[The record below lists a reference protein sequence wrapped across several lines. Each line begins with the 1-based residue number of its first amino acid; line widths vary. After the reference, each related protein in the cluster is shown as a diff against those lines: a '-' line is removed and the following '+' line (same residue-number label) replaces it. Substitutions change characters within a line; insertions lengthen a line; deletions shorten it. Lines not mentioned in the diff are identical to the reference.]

1 MKVPPIPS
9 GKTRSAPRGAAA
21 LCLASARKVPLLAP
35 ERGRKSQDFS
45 RCFPEVEAYFLL
57 SAKGLLS

>member
-1 MKVPPIPS
+1 MKVPRIPS

-21 LCLASARKVPLLAP
+21 LCLVSARKMLLLALG
-35 ERGRKSQDFS
+35 RGRKSQGFS
-45 RCFPEVEAYFLL
+45 RCFLEVESFFLL